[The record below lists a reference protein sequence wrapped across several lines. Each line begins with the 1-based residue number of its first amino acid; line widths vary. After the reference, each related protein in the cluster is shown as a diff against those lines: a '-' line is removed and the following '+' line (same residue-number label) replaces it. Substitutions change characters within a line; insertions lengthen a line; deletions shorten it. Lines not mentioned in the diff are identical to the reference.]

1 MSASTINRTESHS
14 TTRLALLG
22 AIAGIGGGIVF
33 GMMMAMMGML
43 PMVGM
48 LVGSESA
55 AVGFIV
61 HLAIS
66 AFIGAV
72 YGVVI
77 GRFPNTTQAALVGGI
92 INGVVWWVL
101 GALVLMPLM
110 LGMSQMVFVIG
121 GDQWLSLMGH
131 IIYGLVTA
139 FLLIPL
145 RKRM

>member
-1 MSASTINRTESHS
+1 MSATTIDRDRSS
-14 TTRLALLG
+14 SPARLALLG
-22 AIAGIGGGIVF
+22 SIAGLGGGIVF
-33 GMMMAMMGML
+33 GMMMAMMGFL
-43 PMVGM
+43 PMVAM

-55 AVGFIV
+55 VVGFLV
-61 HLAIS
+61 HMAIS

-77 GRFPNTTQAALVGGI
+77 GRFANTARVALLGGI
-92 INGVVWWVL
+92 VNGIVWWVL
-101 GALVLMPLM
+101 GALILMPLL

-121 GDQWLSLMGH
+121 SEQWISLLGH

-145 RKRM
+145 RKRA

>member
-77 GRFPNTTQAALVGGI
+77 SRFPNTTQVALAGGI

-101 GALVLMPLM
+101 GALILMPLM

-145 RKRM
+145 RNRV